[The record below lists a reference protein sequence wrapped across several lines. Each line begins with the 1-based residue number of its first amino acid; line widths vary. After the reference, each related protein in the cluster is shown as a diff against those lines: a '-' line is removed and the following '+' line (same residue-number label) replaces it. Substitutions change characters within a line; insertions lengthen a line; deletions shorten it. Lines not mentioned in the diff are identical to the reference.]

1 MNPVGEARVVG
12 RGLNRNEEQV
22 IMASRWTFL
31 RKSGAKRVAWVA
43 LAASVG
49 ALGVAIGHGALAQTP
64 PAPQPTVIRIATLAP
79 RGSSWMRVFNAWD
92 RTLKQRTNKMLS
104 LRFYPGGVQGDERDV
119 VRKMGN
125 GQLDGGAIT
134 SVGLGQIVRPV
145 LVLQVPGLFRRYQDL
160 DYVRDRLTAE
170 LTAQFDQN
178 GYTFLGWGDVGM
190 ARVFSNQP
198 IVRPSDF
205 RGVRPWVWRD
215 DPISQAFMEVVGATP
230 VRLGVPEVLPSMQTR
245 IIDTLTASALAAVQ
259 LQWAGRVTHVTQQS
273 DTVLVGA
280 TVMRKSVFDALP
292 AEFQTALRETAAQAH
307 TTLVRTIRRE
317 DDAAF
322 NTLRAR
328 LTVTDLT
335 PHRAEWDA
343 AAQQTRQRLAGRL
356 YPPALLSRVETL
368 AAEARRR

>member
-1 MNPVGEARVVG
+1 
-12 RGLNRNEEQV
+12 
-22 IMASRWTFL
+22 MASGRIFVRGSRARRIAATAL
-31 RKSGAKRVAWVA
+31 VASFGA
-43 LAASVG
+43 LAAV
-49 ALGVAIGHGALAQTP
+49 VGHGAVAQTP

-92 RTLKQRTNKMLS
+92 RTLKQRTNKQLS

-145 LVLQVPGLFRRYQDL
+145 LVLQVPGLFRRYQDI
-160 DYVRDRLTAE
+160 DYVRERLTQE
-170 LTAQFDQN
+170 LSAQFEQA
-178 GYTFLGWGDVGM
+178 GYKFLGWGDVGM
-190 ARVFSNQP
+190 ARVFSNRP
-198 IVRPSDF
+198 ITRPSDF
-205 RGVRPWVWRD
+205 RNVRPWVWRD

-245 IIDTLTASALAAVQ
+245 IIDTVTASALAAVQ

-292 AEFQTALRETAAQAH
+292 ADMQTALMETSAQAH
-307 TTLVRTIRRE
+307 ATLVRTIRRE

-322 NTLRAR
+322 TTLRGR

-335 PHRAEWDA
+335 STQAEWER